1 MENKVL
7 LQLFITIGDTNSNQ
21 NIYKPFSR
29 LNIMDSFIKKIFEGN
44 AKEDMLV
51 HQQFQKFSKGEFKGR
66 ALIVGK
72 NSKGI
77 FSIGTTAEYAKDLI
91 IAFAEKLG
99 NEKTHV
105 TGALIS
111 ALDLTGFDYVEKKS
125 TIGVRKYIID
135 SEMSGNEIL
144 DLCKKV
150 SKAFFGLSFSFGN
163 SELKI
168 QPKSPKSAKG
178 VSSAKKEGEKL
189 KADFCK
195 LKTSDK
201 SVIEGLIFESEAS
214 EFKKIEISHEFIVQD
229 IVIPNELKSEKDF
242 AIIREKSLRKGKI
255 IRKLNVDGKNIIKEK
270 EFEA

>member
-1 MENKVL
+1 
-7 LQLFITIGDTNSNQ
+7 
-21 NIYKPFSR
+21 
-29 LNIMDSFIKKIFEGN
+29 MDSFIKKIFEGK

-51 HQQFQKFSKGEFKGR
+51 HQQFQKFSKGEFRGK

-77 FSIGTTAEYAKDLI
+77 FSIGTTVEFAKDLVMS
-91 IAFAEKLG
+91 FAEKLG

-111 ALDLTGFDYVEKKS
+111 VLDLTGFNYVEKKIA
-125 TIGVRKYIID
+125 IGVRKYIID

-150 SKAFFGLSFSFGN
+150 DKAFFGLSFSVRD

-178 VSSAKKEGEKL
+178 VSSAKKENEKL

-195 LKTSDK
+195 LKTSDR
-201 SVIEGLIFESEAS
+201 SIIDSLIFDAETVV
-214 EFKKIEISHEFIVQD
+214 FNRIEITHDFIIQD
-229 IVIPNELKSEKDF
+229 IVIPESLRGEKDF
-242 AIIREKSLRKGKI
+242 AVIREKSLRKGKI
-255 IRKLNVDGKNIIKEK
+255 IRKLNIDGKNTIKEK